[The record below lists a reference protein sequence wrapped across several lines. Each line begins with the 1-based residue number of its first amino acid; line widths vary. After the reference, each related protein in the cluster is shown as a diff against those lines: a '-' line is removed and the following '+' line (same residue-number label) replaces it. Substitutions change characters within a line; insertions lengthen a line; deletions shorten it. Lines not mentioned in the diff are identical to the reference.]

1 MKHLKISFRQ
11 VTDFIAG
18 DIQYNRGE
26 IIIGS
31 DGIYQFRLSARADAN
46 LMMRNGKPLYL
57 LIVQNGVD
65 KLRCTAAQSTG
76 EVNGAYLRCG

>member
-1 MKHLKISFRQ
+1 MSFRQ

-18 DIQYNRGE
+18 DIQYRRGE

-46 LMMRNGKPLYL
+46 SMVRSDTPLYL
-57 LIVQNGVD
+57 FIVQNGVD
-65 KLRCTAAQSTG
+65 KLKCTAALES
-76 EVNGAYLRCG
+76 EVNGAYVRCS